1 MAYDTYYGDPADDQA
16 KIQYYLELLTNAM
29 MRRSNFEGGWEENA
43 ALCWP
48 EYRGTFTFG
57 SVRSPGVKY
66 AQFQLDTA
74 GSIASQQ
81 FMAIADGLL
90 TPFNML
96 WSVMRAND
104 KSLMRARR
112 VKEYF
117 AAVTTIMWDQ
127 RYRWEANFTAQNSH
141 NMACLGVFG
150 NMAMMSEELAPSPG
164 MESGVRYIACGPGE
178 IYILTN
184 YQGRVDGFIKHFRWN
199 ARQANQKWPG
209 TIGKPVRDAL
219 ERGSLELFDFLLFC
233 LPRTDYN
240 PHAVLTPQ
248 SKPWSGCYV
257 DYSGRRILEEGG
269 FRTFPLAYGRYEQAP
284 GEDHGRGPTDRCKPA
299 LKTLN
304 AEKGIF
310 LTQGHRASDPT
321 ILLAG
326 DDSLD
331 FKNYPGSM
339 NYGFLDEQGHRLA
352 DILPAGN
359 IAITEKMMA
368 MEQKQVDSAFL
379 LNLFPVLFRNMV
391 EGVQRQRGAREV
403 VEDLVDRALFLA
415 PTLGRQFSDYLGPL
429 IEHEADML
437 SYQRKFPPMP
447 PELKEA
453 KGQYK
458 TVFASPL
465 ALALRLQPIAGF
477 MRTVDI
483 ANAVAQAS
491 GSNEVMDIFEF
502 DMAMPDIAEDQF
514 VPPAWMATDKRIAQK
529 RQGRAKAQQQ
539 QDYIK
544 SLPGLAARDKAQAI
558 TAKAQTGGN
567 IGGTLSGT
575 PEGGM
580 PQMPGQSAPGGRS
593 FG

>member
-1 MAYDTYYGDPADDQA
+1 MAYDRYVGDPEDDRA
-16 KIQYYLELLTNAM
+16 KIRYYLDLLSQAQ
-29 MRRSNFEGGWEENA
+29 MRRSNFEGSWEENA

-66 AQFQLDTA
+66 TQFQLDTA

-81 FMAIADGLL
+81 FMAISDGLI

-96 WSVMRAND
+96 WSVIRAND
-104 KSLMRARR
+104 KSLMRKRR

-117 AAVTTIMWDQ
+117 AAVTTILWDE

-141 NMACLGVFG
+141 NMASLGVFG
-150 NMAMMSEELAPSPG
+150 NMAMMPEELDPAPG
-164 MESGVRYIACGPGE
+164 MDAGIRYIACGPGE
-178 IYILTN
+178 VYILTN
-184 YQGRVDGFIKHFRWN
+184 YQGRVDGFIKHFRWT
-199 ARQANQKWPG
+199 ARQAYQKWPD

-219 ERGSLELFDFLLFC
+219 ERNSMELFDFLLFC

-240 PHAVLTPQ
+240 PYAVFTPK
-248 SKPWSGCYV
+248 SKPWSSCYV
-257 DYSGRRILEEGG
+257 DYTGQCILEEGG
-269 FRTFPLAYGRYEQAP
+269 FRKFPLAYGRYEQAP
-284 GEDHGRGPTDRCKPA
+284 GEDYGRGPTDRCKPA

-331 FKNYPGSM
+331 FKNYPGSV

-379 LNLFPVLFRNMV
+379 LHLFPVLFRNMV
-391 EGVQRQRGAREV
+391 EGVQRQRSAREV

-415 PTLGRQFSDYLGPL
+415 PTLGRQFSDYLGPM
-429 IEHEADML
+429 IDREIDIL

-458 TVFASPL
+458 AVFASPL
-465 ALALRLQPIAGF
+465 ALSLRLQPIAGF

-514 VPPAWMATDKRIAQK
+514 VPPQWMATDKRIAQK
-529 RQGRAKAQQQ
+529 RQGRAKAAAE
-539 QDYIK
+539 DRRVK
-544 SLPGLAARDKAQAI
+544 SLPGEAAM
-558 TAKAQTGGN
+558 AKAEAIKAKASAGQN

-580 PQMPGQSAPGGRS
+580 PMLPGQNAPGGRA
-593 FG
+593 F

>member
-1 MAYDTYYGDPADDQA
+1 MAYERFAGDPEDERA
-16 KIQYYLELLTNAM
+16 KIRYYFELLSQCIT
-29 MRRSNFEGGWEENA
+29 RRVNHEAEWEEDA

-48 EYRGTFTFG
+48 AYRGTFSFG
-57 SVRSPGVKY
+57 SSRSPGVKY

-81 FMAIADGLL
+81 SMCIADGLL

-96 WSVMRAND
+96 WSVMRASD
-104 KSLMRARR
+104 KDLMRVRA

-117 AAVTTIMWDQ
+117 AKVTTIMWDQ
-127 RYRWEANFTAQNSH
+127 RYRWESNFIAQNQH
-141 NMACLGVFG
+141 NMGCLGVFG
-150 NMAMMSEELAPSPG
+150 NMGMMPEELEVGPAG
-164 MESGVRYIACGPGE
+164 GESGIRYIASSPGE
-178 IYILTN
+178 LFILTN
-184 YQGRVDGFIKHFRWN
+184 YQGRVDGFIKWFRWT
-199 ARQANQKWPG
+199 ARQMHQKWPD
-209 TIGKPVRDAL
+209 TIGTQVRTAL
-219 ERGSLELFDFLLFC
+219 ERNSQELFDVLLFC

-240 PHAVLTPQ
+240 PHAVFTPK
-248 SKPWSGCYV
+248 SKPWSACYV
-257 DYSGRRILEEGG
+257 DYAGQCILEEGG
-269 FRTFPLAYGRYEQAP
+269 FRGFPLAYGRYEQFP
-284 GEDHGRGPTDRCKPA
+284 GEDYGRGQADRCKPA

-310 LTQGHRASDPT
+310 LTQGHRAADPAL
-321 ILLAG
+321 LLAG
-326 DDSLD
+326 DDSMD
-331 FKNYPGSM
+331 FKNYPGGL
-339 NYGFLDEQGHRLA
+339 NYGFMDEQGHRLV
-352 DILPAGN
+352 DTVPAGN

-368 MEQKQVDSAFL
+368 MEQKQVDSAFTTY
-379 LNLFPVLFRNMV
+379 LFPILFRNAA
-391 EGVQRQRGAREV
+391 EGAARQRSSREV

-415 PTLGRQFSDYLGPL
+415 PTLGRQFSDYLGPM
-429 IEHEADML
+429 IEREADIL

-483 ANAVAQAS
+483 GNAIAQAT

-514 VPPAWMATDKRIAQK
+514 VPPRWTATAKRLAEK
-529 RQGRAKAQQQ
+529 RKGRAQAAAE
-539 QDYIK
+539 DRRVK
-544 SLPGLAARDKAQAI
+544 SLPGEAAMAKAHAI
-558 TAKAQTGGN
+558 ETKAQTGGN
-567 IGGTLSGT
+567 IGGALSGM

-580 PQMPGQSAPGGRS
+580 PMMPGQNAPGGRA
-593 FG
+593 F